1 MLMIP
6 DIKEVNYSN
15 SGSKNWKHVKG
26 GIALCREP
34 AIELRSIPC
43 HMASHIVSCHST
55 QVNAPH
61 LNLSQTGRYSI
72 YLPQRDGRL
81 S

>member
-1 MLMIP
+1 MAKWLNA
-6 DIKEVNYSN
+6 V
-15 SGSKNWKHVKG
+15 
-26 GIALCREP
+26 ALHMKP
-34 AIELRSIPC
+34 ISELRSITR
-43 HMASHIVSCHST
+43 HMGSHSVICHST

-61 LNLSQTGRYSI
+61 LNSSQIGWYSI